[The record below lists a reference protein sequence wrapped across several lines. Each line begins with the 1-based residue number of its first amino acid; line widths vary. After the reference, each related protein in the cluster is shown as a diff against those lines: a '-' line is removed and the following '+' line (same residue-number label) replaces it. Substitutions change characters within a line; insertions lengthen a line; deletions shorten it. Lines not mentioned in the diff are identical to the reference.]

1 MARKSLMNDIKLKIL
16 ESPNNVFMPRD
27 FFYMSDRDQ
36 VGRVFRRLIQ
46 SQILVKV
53 GYGVYVK
60 TKKSQYTGK
69 IVPATDLRSVANE
82 ALSKL
87 GVNIFPTEAE
97 IAYNNKTSTQVPN
110 GFVIGVDKRI
120 CRKLSLGEASIRYE
134 KVKR

>member
-16 ESPNNVFMPRD
+16 ESPDNVFMPRD

-60 TKKSQYTGK
+60 TRKSQYTGK
-69 IVPATDLRSVANE
+69 IVPATDLRSVANPFPVSTRTFP
-82 ALSKL
+82 LSENTL
-87 GVNIFPTEAE
+87 LTVA
-97 IAYNNKTSTQVPN
+97 
-110 GFVIGVDKRI
+110 VIISPRL
-120 CRKLSLGEASIRYE
+120 LS
-134 KVKR
+134 